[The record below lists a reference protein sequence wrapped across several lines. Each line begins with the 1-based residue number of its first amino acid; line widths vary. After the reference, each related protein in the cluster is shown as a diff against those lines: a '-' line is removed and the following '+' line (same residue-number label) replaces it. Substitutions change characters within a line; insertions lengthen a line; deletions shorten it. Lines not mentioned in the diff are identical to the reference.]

1 MRSRSNSGV
10 RLDGFARLVHETIL
24 CHQVSSKDLWSFV
37 VCTDS
42 IYSVLFYF
50 ILFCVLYFISF
61 CFVLFWY
68 YVLFYCYEE

>member
-24 CHQVSSKDLWSFV
+24 CHQVSSKDLWSFAQ
-37 VCTDS
+37 TAS
-42 IYSVLFYF
+42 ILFYF